1 MSTHDFTP
9 TAFTVRSPGNG
20 QQRRYDLNSPSA
32 EWGRESFARL
42 AADWPGLAAGV
53 VPDHYVQS
61 YCRAAD
67 SASWSGLSGVS
78 SAAEMAVFLDLLE
91 VAGRAARFN

>member
-1 MSTHDFTP
+1 MSTPDFSP

-20 QQRRYDLNSPSA
+20 QQLRYDLNSPSA

-42 AADWPGLAAGV
+42 AADWPGLAAQV

-78 SAAEMAVFLDLLE
+78 ETVCLEILLDLLE
-91 VAGRAARFN
+91 TAGRAARFN